1 MMLVC
6 GVAVFMSFFRIVDEM
21 GIFVCVSSGQWREWM
36 FFFVSWVGGIGNLLM
51 PFVSFLSSFR
61 VLG

>member
-6 GVAVFMSFFRIVDEM
+6 GVAVFMSFFWIVDET
-21 GIFVCVSSGQWREWM
+21 GSGESECV
-36 FFFVSWVGGIGNLLM
+36 FFFVWVCWVFGIGNLLM
-51 PFVSFLSSFR
+51 QFVSFLSSFR